1 MNKLLSVII
10 IVLIGFL
17 AFKGNGCSGDV
28 PKADTLVVHDTS
40 WQVHDSLIVKKM
52 KVTETIHDTIP
63 PEYVADTNYPKLKA
77 QYEELAKAFLAKNIY
92 ADTLKLDT
100 LGYIAV
106 ADTVQKNE
114 LLNRAYSYQYK
125 IPTITNTVTITKE
138 TPKKNQFYIGGGI
151 DANKTLGIVGVNGG
165 VILKNKKDQI
175 YGLKV
180 ATDING
186 SLSYGFQT
194 YWKIKAK

>member
-10 IVLIGFL
+10 VVLIGFL
-17 AFKGNGCSGDV
+17 VFKGNGCGGDI
-28 PKADTLVVHDTS
+28 PKADTVVVHDTS

-52 KVTETIHDTIP
+52 KITETIHDTLP

-77 QYEELAKAFLAKNIY
+77 QYDALVKGYLAKNIY

-125 IPTITNTVTITKE
+125 IPTITTTTTITKWAPAKGALYVGGGVSGE
-138 TPKKNQFYIGGGI
+138 KTNGINSVRGGLLYKTKKNTMIGVHAGLAG
-151 DANKTLGIVGVNGG
+151 NQL
-165 VILKNKKDQI
+165 I
-175 YGLKV
+175 YGV
-180 ATDING
+180 DA
-186 SLSYGFQT
+186 
-194 YWKIKAK
+194 YWKLK